1 MVRGHGPSPGHD
13 TWCGPGATPMIAQS
27 PADSP
32 GMPGQMGRAPPLPSS
47 RAPRSR
53 RSPASFEAHPGP
65 DPPRPRR
72 SPRGTLPSGLRP
84 CRRPQIRFTPSVRVI
99 SSRAPTTTSTRP
111 ISRTTSSPGT
121 TSSAPRRS
129 RRWPWAGPA
138 RDTASHS
145 SVGPTIFSRPAW
157 PGGPEG
163 ASIPASPASE
173 GSTLLT
179 IASRVS
185 SGSSR
190 RRSRSRCAGTTPL
203 PDWSQRMRAD
213 GLANG
218 TVNSRLAMARA
229 HLCHAADADPSL
241 TSAWLASRKV
251 PTPPAPK
258 GRRPV
263 TVAGDLPAFLDA
275 PERTRLGNR
284 DRPIPIPP
292 LTRHGDE
299 GGRARWRHPGRPG
312 GAERG
317 AGTRAGSRQGAQGAA
332 HRPVRQGGRAPACLS
347 GRLPWGRARP
357 VDVAVLHRGPRRDA
371 RDVRTQRRA
380 HRGEVRRRRPGGAFG
395 HPAHLSPHGPQNPC
409 DNALP

>member
-1 MVRGHGPSPGHD
+1 
-13 TWCGPGATPMIAQS
+13 
-27 PADSP
+27 
-32 GMPGQMGRAPPLPSS
+32 MGRPGPRYGEPLFGRTRDLLPACLARRAGRSEHTRKSRERGLGALNDCVTGELGIEPTPLTFAMCRCDPLP
-47 RAPRSR
+47 
-53 RSPASFEAHPGP
+53 G
-65 DPPRPRR
+65 
-72 SPRGTLPSGLRP
+72 
-84 CRRPQIRFTPSVRVI
+84 
-99 SSRAPTTTSTRP
+99 
-111 ISRTTSSPGT
+111 
-121 TSSAPRRS
+121 
-129 RRWPWAGPA
+129 
-138 RDTASHS
+138 
-145 SVGPTIFSRPAW
+145 
-157 PGGPEG
+157 
-163 ASIPASPASE
+163 
-173 GSTLLT
+173 
-179 IASRVS
+179 
-185 SGSSR
+185 
-190 RRSRSRCAGTTPL
+190 
-203 PDWSQRMRAD
+203 WSQRMRAD

-229 HLCHAADADPSL
+229 HLRHAVDADPSL
-241 TSAWLASRKV
+241 TSAWLVSRKV

-299 GGRARWRHPGRPG
+299 GGRARWRHSGRPG

-317 AGTRAGSRQGAQGAA
+317 AGTRAGSRQGALGAV

-357 VDVAVLHRGPRRDA
+357 VDAAVLHRGPRRDA
-371 RDVRTQRRA
+371 RDVGTQRRA
-380 HRGEVRRRRPGGAFG
+380 HRDEVRRRRPGGAFG